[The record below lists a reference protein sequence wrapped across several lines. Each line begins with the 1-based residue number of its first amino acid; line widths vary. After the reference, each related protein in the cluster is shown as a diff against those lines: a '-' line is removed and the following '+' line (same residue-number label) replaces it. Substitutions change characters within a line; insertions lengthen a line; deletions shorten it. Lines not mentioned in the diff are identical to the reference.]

1 MPILVFQPENRIR
14 TKKSTHMRIIFK
26 LQKPK
31 MKGTL
36 ERQQRK
42 KFYRGT
48 KTRITL
54 LSQKPCLKERKFW
67 KKNNKTK
74 IQVSVRRAIICQHE
88 AYFKFHPNYVYMY
101 LYVGVCV
108 CTGAHRGQSCHIPWN
123 RSYKRW
129 WATWHSGNWTQ
140 TLCKNNMHF
149 YLFNHPPAITFP
161 WANKFDI
168 SAWGE

>member
-108 CTGAHRGQSCHIPWN
+108 CVQVPIEARAAISPGTGVTNDGE
-123 RSYKRW
+123 
-129 WATWHSGNWTQ
+129 
-140 TLCKNNMHF
+140 
-149 YLFNHPPAITFP
+149 PP
-161 WANKFDI
+161 DI
-168 SAWGE
+168 LGTELRPSARTICIFTYSTILQL